1 MADSVSVTSH
11 HSYGSRV
18 GNSFRNIL
26 WWLFLLV
33 ISIIILVRNE
43 NNFVEEKNAL
53 NEWASV
59 VQEASSTQID
69 SSLEWKLV
77 HLYWDTASNAEAL
90 KDNVF
95 WIVTD
100 DLKLK
105 RTVEMYQWYED
116 EHTECHDNVWWSED
130 CTTTYTYDKKWDTE
144 AIDSDRFQKPSG
156 HSNPSNRTYES
167 TQQSKSPITLWAY
180 TLSTTFVDKLDNY
193 APINL
198 DEQNVK
204 NPKSQNESES
214 IAKENTGDAIEN
226 NNDSYLYWDTQV
238 VNDNLF
244 HIQNNYIYISK
255 DPNSPAIWDLR
266 ISFASVKSGIVS
278 IVWKQVWTEL
288 SSYTTSNWR
297 TIALLEP
304 RQVTAEDMFQHAQ
317 QANKMWTWIIR
328 FIGLLLMFC
337 AFSMMMQF
345 IETLAKVLPFLAKI
359 VWTWT
364 RLIAFC
370 LTLVVWFVVIWLA
383 WIAVRPIVWISCLV
397 IAAVW
402 IFLLA
407 KSKKDKK
414 NTESVEGPKTNDSKP
429 TELIEA

>member
-18 GNSFRNIL
+18 GNSFKNIL
-26 WWLFLLV
+26 WWLLLLA
-33 ISIIILVRNE
+33 ISIILLVRNE
-43 NNFVEEKNAL
+43 NNYVKEKNSL
-53 NEWASV
+53 NEWASI
-59 VQEASSTQID
+59 VQEASSAQID

-77 HLYWDTASNAEAL
+77 HLYWNTASSAEAL

-100 DLKLK
+100 DLKL
-105 RTVEMYQWYED
+105 RRIVEMYQWYED

-130 CTTTYTYDKKWDTE
+130 CTTTYTYHKKWDTE
-144 AIDSDRFQKPSG
+144 AIDSTRFQKPG
-156 HSNPSNRTYES
+156 EHSNPSNWTYES

-180 TLSTTFVDKLDNY
+180 TLSITFVDKLDNY
-193 APINL
+193 VPINL

-214 IAKENTGDAIEN
+214 ITIESTGNAIEN
-226 NNDSYLYWDTQV
+226 NNDNYLYWDTQV
-238 VNDNLF
+238 DNDNLF
-244 HIQNNYIYISK
+244 RIQNNYIYISK
-255 DPNSPAIWDLR
+255 DPNSPTIWDLR

-278 IVWKQVWTEL
+278 IVWKQIWNEL

-297 TIALLEP
+297 SIALLEQ
-304 RQVTAEDMFQHAQ
+304 RQVTAQDMFQHAQ

-328 FIGLLLMFC
+328 FIWLLLMFC

-359 VWTWT
+359 VWAWT

-370 LTLVVWFVVIWLA
+370 LTLVVWLVVIWLA

-397 IAAVW
+397 VAVAW

-414 NTESVEGPKTNDSKP
+414 NAESAQWPKTNDSEP
-429 TELIEA
+429 TEVIEV